1 VLARGTEM
9 LANALAAHSAVP
21 ALATFNLEIVAG
33 REAVTNAAVRSI
45 HALTGHL

>member
-21 ALATFNLEIVAG
+21 AG

-45 HALTGHL
+45 HALTGHS